1 MGGGLNNSDFSLLG
15 RKIGAA
21 HGAVISYNIRKYN
34 RGTGKRFGQSNI
46 SFAEKRLQFKSYQ
59 KAVNMP
65 PKRQNTKN
73 RLSDAKLNTF
83 LQL

>member
-34 RGTGKRFGQSNI
+34 RGTGKRFGQ
-46 SFAEKRLQFKSYQ
+46 
-59 KAVNMP
+59 
-65 PKRQNTKN
+65 
-73 RLSDAKLNTF
+73 
-83 LQL
+83 

>member
-46 SFAEKRLQFKSYQ
+46 SFAEKGLQFKSYQ

-65 PKRQNTKN
+65 PKKLNT
-73 RLSDAKLNTF
+73 RSHLSAARWNTF